1 MRISDWSSDVGSA
14 DLEQSR
20 GRQSG
25 FHKSRGVGRGTPGW
39 SEGRGRDDF
48 GSGAQVKPALV
59 QLGKGRLK
67 HAAGRPMTMMRSVGA
82 ERHGVACLGHAA
94 APIFAPTCWKEPFV
108 MPRRFYLTMGEI
120 GRA

>member
-25 FHKSRGVGRGTPGW
+25 FHKSRGVGKGTPGW

-67 HAAGRPMTMMRSVGA
+67 HAAGRPMKMMRSVGA
-82 ERHGVACLGHAA
+82 ERHGVDRKRVVYGKSVSVSVDLGGS
-94 APIFAPTCWKEPFV
+94 PN
-108 MPRRFYLTMGEI
+108 L
-120 GRA
+120 